1 MLFVNFL
8 IDRDYQKNPQYLLSK
23 SKIIIGR
30 CAVIRLLHLHGNA
43 WQSIGADFR
52 NRKRGLCFF
61 VKIRERPTEDFP
73 VAFYSRMVYYRKYI
87 VKIEAK
93 FY

>member
-1 MLFVNFL
+1 MNGSLT
-8 IDRDYQKNPQYLLSK
+8 
-23 SKIIIGR
+23 
-30 CAVIRLLHLHGNA
+30 VIRLLYLHGNA
-43 WQSIGADFR
+43 WQSIIADSRFR
-52 NRKRGLCFF
+52 NCGLFVF
-61 VKIRERPTEDFP
+61 VKIRERSAEDFP